1 MNSLLITTKNYSFKA
16 RLYDTPTAHRI
27 ISSLPMK
34 GETVLWGNEI
44 YFTTPLTIPIEANA
58 REILEPGELAF
69 WPMGSAF
76 CIFFG
81 TTPASTT
88 EKPQAYSPVNV
99 FGIIESDLSS
109 LHSIKQGEPINISI
123 N

>member
-1 MNSLLITTKNYSFKA
+1 MLYNS
-16 RLYDTPTAHRI
+16 PTGRHI
-27 ISSLPMK
+27 HSSLPMEGK
-34 GETVLWGNEI
+34 TVLWGNEI
-44 YFTTPLTIPIEANA
+44 YFSTPLTIPFEVDA

-81 TTPASTT
+81 TTPASTAK
-88 EKPQAYSPVNV
+88 KPQAYSPVNV

-109 LHSIKQGEPINISI
+109 LQNIKQGKPITISTS
-123 N
+123 